1 MTTTEPNETPP
12 EQPEERDIVLDTENA
27 LRKAEGVLEAIGRS
41 ICDVPG
47 SAPAHG
53 HIDVAV
59 SAVQQAIHECW
70 RMGPEP

>member
-1 MTTTEPNETPP
+1 MTTTGQNETPP
-12 EQPEERDIVLDTENA
+12 EKPEGRDIVLDTENA
-27 LRKAEGVLEAIGRS
+27 LRKVEGELEAIGRS
-41 ICDVPG
+41 ICDVPR

-70 RMGPEP
+70 RMGVDA